1 MLILSLFYPV
11 QENMFL
17 MDTGMTPSVCTM
29 YSPIPAA
36 FV

>member
-1 MLILSLFYPV
+1 MLILSLFNPV
-11 QENMFL
+11 PENMFL
-17 MDTGMTPSVCTM
+17 MDTGMAPPVCTM